1 MPHKRKKKCRPALY
15 FYKYFT
21 FFVLYFVLGQPK
33 KIENYNRMPWSSI
46 LDFEWQFLRHKSC
59 LRIFRNKK
67 KLTPSQPARYFV
79 WVRGQ
84 TTQAK
89 QKSDLFRDQLI
100 SFYIFRIFDTDT
112 LAKMTK
118 ILFVLLFPPKMNFR
132 ID

>member
-1 MPHKRKKKCRPALY
+1 MNPYHSEKYLTKDFVELLFILQI

-21 FFVLYFVLGQPK
+21 FFVLYLVLGQPK

-67 KLTPSQPARYFV
+67 SWRQVSQLAYFV

-89 QKSDLFRDQLI
+89 QKSNLYRDQLI
-100 SFYIFRIFDTDT
+100 SFYIFIIFDRER
-112 LAKMTK
+112 LVRAV
-118 ILFVLLFPPKMNFR
+118 F
-132 ID
+132 